1 MSVVGE
7 KTDIENGVI
16 AKEDVV
22 EYSEQDDVLKEVNY
36 STEKAVQD
44 ITKAL
49 GPGGAEHFAIE
60 GNYEQKDWDQLVNN
74 PYSSE
79 TLGMYFD
86 EYKKYGDIETF
97 KISVVSWLLNGGDD
111 GVAHAEVFG

>member
-36 STEKAVQD
+36 STEKAVKD

-49 GPGGAEHFAIE
+49 GPGGAEHWTVE
-60 GNYEQKDWDQLVNN
+60 GCDPNDWDQLVNN

-79 TLGMYFD
+79 RLSVFFD
-86 EYKKYGDIETF
+86 AYKQYGDIEIF
-97 KISVVSWLLNGGDD
+97 KSCVSGWLQNGGDD
-111 GVAHAEVFG
+111 GVAHGEVFG